1 MVRRHS
7 GFSCPHF
14 PDQSRRALSVG
25 NILHFPLF
33 RSVPS
38 LTIIYLVQ
46 QLACLYRKVAPGR
59 GGVGRT
65 PGLTMTSRG
74 GDAVR
79 AVSPHPPGSERSR
92 SRPPPLGETPHPPR
106 GERPTPEEMAPAD
119 AEMQTASA
127 EDEVELAAAQSD
139 SEAEPCWY
147 KTSGCTFLG
156 KHTGP
161 CSTRLA
167 TGSRRSGSVSGS
179 GR

>member
-1 MVRRHS
+1 MDSCGMVRRHS

-65 PGLTMTSRG
+65 PGLTQLVFSVTFFS
-74 GDAVR
+74 
-79 AVSPHPPGSERSR
+79 PPGGWGLTRRRAMSLHLS
-92 SRPPPLGETPHPPR
+92 LPR
-106 GERPTPEEMAPAD
+106 GVGRAHRPDPLTDPLRREPVAKRVEHGPVCLPRKVQPD
-119 AEMQTASA
+119 VLYQHGSAS
-127 EDEVELAAAQSD
+127 ESD
-139 SEAEPCWY
+139 
-147 KTSGCTFLG
+147 
-156 KHTGP
+156 
-161 CSTRLA
+161 
-167 TGSRRSGSVSGS
+167 
-179 GR
+179 